1 MAHQISLFVENK
13 PGKLDAVLA
22 SIIGKK
28 IDIKAFMIASAG
40 KFGVIKLLVD
50 EPFKAREMLK
60 DAGHAVALEE
70 VVVVEI
76 RDMPQGIKDITDLFA
91 SKGINI
97 ENAYGFSVQ
106 EKPKSLFIIET
117 KEPSNIKEI
126 VTAKG
131 FKVLSDAQIYAL

>member
-13 PGKLDAVLA
+13 PGKLNAVLT

-50 EPFKAREMLK
+50 EPFKAREILK

-76 RDMPQGIKDITDLFA
+76 TEMPQGIQDITGLFA

-97 ENAYGFSVQ
+97 ENAYGFSTR
-106 EKPKSLFIIET
+106 EKSKSLFIIET
-117 KEPSNIKEI
+117 KEPSNIKEV

-131 FKVLSDAQIYAL
+131 FNVLSDAQIYAL